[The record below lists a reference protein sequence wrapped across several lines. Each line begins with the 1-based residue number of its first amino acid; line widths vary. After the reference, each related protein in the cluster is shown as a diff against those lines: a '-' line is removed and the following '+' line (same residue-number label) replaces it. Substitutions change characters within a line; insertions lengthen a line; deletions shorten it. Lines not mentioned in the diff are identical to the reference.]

1 MSHNFN
7 VKDTPEMI
15 ALCTN
20 CKRPRCSGMCEEY
33 KRARR
38 AVSGDGRGRRPKLH
52 EIDGERLTI
61 AEWAARIGVSRQLI
75 ESRLKKGKTIKEAL
89 EMGPNKAVKA

>member
-38 AVSGDGRGRRPKLH
+38 AVSADSRGRRPKLH
-52 EIDGERLTI
+52 ESDGERLTI

-75 ESRLKKGKTIKEAL
+75 EGRLKKGKTIKEAL

>member
-20 CKRPRCSGMCEEY
+20 CKRPRCSGTCAEY

-38 AVSGDGRGRRPKLH
+38 AASGDGRGRRPKLH

>member
-20 CKRPRCSGMCEEY
+20 CRRPRCSGMCEEY

-61 AEWAARIGVSRQLI
+61 AEWCARYGLPVKLVRSRM
-75 ESRLKKGKTIKEAL
+75 SHGKTLKQAIL
-89 EMGPNKAVKA
+89 EGERRA